1 MRLTDL
7 TIKALRPPSQGGGK
21 NATSATK
28 QKTYFDDHMKGFGI
42 RVSVGGSKTFVVMFG
57 QRRSL
62 RSLGRYPDMT
72 LAEARVEAKKA
83 LGEVAGQENDAPSR
97 AKSLS
102 FAEVQA
108 LFLKDTAPRTKS
120 STFDEYVRLLNKH
133 FPFDKPISDVRR
145 KDIADIIDG
154 LRERP
159 SAAHHAFVAI
169 RTVMNWAK
177 RHGHVEHS
185 PVPPFKFKA
194 NTRSRFLKDEELVAV
209 WNRAQQIGYPYGTL
223 VQLLI
228 LTGQRRGEIAGLR
241 RSWISRDTITYPAG
255 FCKNKREHV
264 VPLAPMAQAI
274 INDISKTDDLLF
286 PASRSHVRGK
296 PTGAINGWP
305 KYKRNFDSGLDGV
318 APYTLHDLRR
328 TFSSQLAA
336 LGTPIHVTEKLLN
349 HVSGTVSG
357 VAAVYNRY
365 SYATEM
371 RAAVEAFEVRLEE
384 LLAKS
389 A

>member
-1 MRLTDL
+1 
-7 TIKALRPPSQGGGK
+7 
-21 NATSATK
+21 
-28 QKTYFDDHMKGFGI
+28 MKGFGI
-42 RVSVGGSKTFVVMFG
+42 RISVGGSKTFVVMYG

-62 RSLGRYPDMT
+62 RTLGRYPDMT

-83 LGEVAGQENDAPSR
+83 LGEVAGKEDNTPSR

-108 LFLKDTAPRTKS
+108 HFLKDTAPRTKS
-120 STFDEYVRLLNKH
+120 STYNEYVRLLSKH
-133 FPFDKPISDVRR
+133 FPFDKPINEVTR
-145 KDIADIIDG
+145 KDIADIIDE

-169 RTVMNWAK
+169 RTVMNWAE
-177 RHGHVEHS
+177 RHGHVEYS
-185 PVPPFKFKA
+185 PVPPFKFRA
-194 NTRSRFLKDEELVAV
+194 NPRSRFLKDEELVAV
-209 WNRAQQIGYPYGTL
+209 WNRALQVGFPYGTL

-241 RSWISRDTITYPAG
+241 RSWLSKDTITYPAG

-264 VPLAPMAQAI
+264 VPLGPMAQEI
-274 INDISKTDDLLF
+274 INNISKTNDLLF
-286 PASRSHVRGK
+286 PASRSLVRGK

-305 KYKRNFDSGLDGV
+305 KYKRNFDSGLEGV

-328 TFSSQLAA
+328 TFSSQLAS

-357 VAAVYNRY
+357 VAAIYNRY
-365 SYATEM
+365 SYAAEM
-371 RAAVEAFEVRLEE
+371 RAAVETFEARLKE
-384 LLAKS
+384 LLAKT